1 MRFFCYVFLISI
13 FFITNVNAELKITF
27 SGVAKQTFK
36 EEMTSA
42 TYELPVGPFY
52 KGSVKTLLVT
62 GKVLKKAWH
71 IKSPNET
78 VTSLRDSMKAQ
89 LEEEGFK
96 LLYECETQICGG
108 FDFRF
113 HTEILPDPKMHI
125 DLGNYKFFSA
135 RRQTGENTEFLSCIV
150 SRGGNSL
157 FLQLF
162 LINNKVSPDLELMS
176 SNLVGEA
183 AIDSLKYSKKTIH
196 ELLDEFGS
204 AVLSDVEFKAGLSEL
219 DDKEYL
225 SLIDLAKYL
234 NSNKKFKVV
243 LVGHTD
249 AEGDLDKNVK
259 LSKERAESVAGRLIS
274 QFDIKQDRVSF
285 EGIGFLSPRASNLNA
300 EGRNNNRR
308 VEVIILK

>member
-1 MRFFCYVFLISI
+1 MRFFCYAVLISN
-13 FFITNVNAELKITF
+13 FFITNVNAELRINF

-36 EEMTSA
+36 EEVAST
-42 TYELPVGPFY
+42 TYELPVGPFSN
-52 KGSVKTLLVT
+52 GSVKTLPVK

-71 IKSPNET
+71 IKSPSET
-78 VTSLRDSMKAQ
+78 VTSLRDSVRAQ
-89 LEEEGFK
+89 LENEGFK

-113 HTEILPDPKMHI
+113 HTEILPDPKMHV

-135 RRQTGENTEFLSCIV
+135 QRQTEKHTEFLSCIV

-162 LINNKVSPDLELMS
+162 LVNNKVFPDLDLKS
-176 SNLVGEA
+176 SNKVGEA
-183 AIDSLKYSKKTIH
+183 VTGSLKYSKKTIH

-204 AVLSDVEFKAGLSEL
+204 AVLSDVEFKAGSSDL
-219 DDKEYL
+219 DDKDYL

-234 NSNKKFKVV
+234 DINKKFKVV

-259 LSKERAESVAGRLIS
+259 LSEDRAESVAGRLIS
-274 QFDIKQDRVSF
+274 QFNIRKDRVSF